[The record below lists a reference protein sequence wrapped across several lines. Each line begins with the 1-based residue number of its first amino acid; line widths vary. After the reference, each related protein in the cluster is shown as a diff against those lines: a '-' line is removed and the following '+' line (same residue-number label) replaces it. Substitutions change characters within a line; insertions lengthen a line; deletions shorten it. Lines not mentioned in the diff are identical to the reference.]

1 MANKKGNPTK
11 RKAVSAGEQA
21 QYREWRQMFH
31 AVGLRLTKQR
41 FAIYREL
48 ETNVNH
54 PDVDTI
60 FRAVRTD
67 IPKISLFTVYRTMN
81 MLEEA
86 GLAWRITT
94 WKSHARY
101 GTSKE
106 RQIAHFL
113 CEKCGRID
121 NVELEGLATLRRSAE
136 KTLGTLTG
144 MDLIFRGTG
153 TCCAARAKAAARA
166 RN

>member
-153 TCCAARAKAAARA
+153 KCCAPGAKAAARA

>member
-1 MANKKGNPTK
+1 
-11 RKAVSAGEQA
+11 
-21 QYREWRQMFH
+21 MFH
-31 AVGLRLTKQR
+31 AAGLRLTKQR
-41 FAIYREL
+41 LAIYREL
-48 ETNVNH
+48 ETNKNH

-60 FRAVRTD
+60 YRTVRPA

-101 GTSKE
+101 GTCKE
-106 RQIAHFL
+106 RQIARRL
-113 CEKCGRID
+113 CEECGRSG
-121 NVELEGLATLRRSAE
+121 NVDLDGLTTLRRSAE
-136 KTLGTLTG
+136 NTLGAITG

-153 TCCAARAKAAARA
+153 KCCSGRAKASARD
-166 RN
+166 RS

>member
-1 MANKKGNPTK
+1 MANKKNTPK
-11 RKAVSAGEQA
+11 RKAVSANEQA
-21 QYREWRQMFH
+21 QNREWRQMFH
-31 AVGLRLTKQR
+31 AAGLRLTKQR
-41 FAIYREL
+41 LAIYREL
-48 ETNVNH
+48 ETNKNH

-60 FRAVRTD
+60 FRAVRPA

-81 MLEEA
+81 MMEEA

-121 NVELEGLATLRRSAE
+121 NVELDGLGTLRRSAE
-136 KTLGTLTG
+136 NTLGAITG

-153 TCCAARAKAAARA
+153 KCCASRAKSGGRDRA
-166 RN
+166 